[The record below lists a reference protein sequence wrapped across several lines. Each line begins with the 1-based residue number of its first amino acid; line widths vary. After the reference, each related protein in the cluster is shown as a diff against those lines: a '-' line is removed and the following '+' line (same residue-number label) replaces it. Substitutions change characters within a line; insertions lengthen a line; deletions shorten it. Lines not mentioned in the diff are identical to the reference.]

1 MKFQSIALLGLVS
14 VVSAENMALQMTRRD
29 ATEDEKKMTTQD
41 EVLGEV
47 EHYDLE
53 VLVEGR
59 REPFP
64 LLPGVQCPT
73 GHTCRVRNSPTGIT
87 PMMGSLKNNLK
98 APLAMS
104 LNWGEFNNNMNTV
117 VVSDNFCTRRSAMA
131 KAAGLAAGL
140 SVAAVSQPAYAAETK
155 EVLMG
160 TDSGGLKFVPEKTT
174 VCKGD
179 SVKWINNKGGPH
191 NVVFDEDA
199 IPKGVDQEKISM
211 DEQLGEEG
219 DTFVMK
225 FDEPGSYDFYCEPHR
240 GAGMNGLLTVV

>member
-1 MKFQSIALLGLVS
+1 
-14 VVSAENMALQMTRRD
+14 
-29 ATEDEKKMTTQD
+29 
-41 EVLGEV
+41 
-47 EHYDLE
+47 
-53 VLVEGR
+53 
-59 REPFP
+59 
-64 LLPGVQCPT
+64 
-73 GHTCRVRNSPTGIT
+73 
-87 PMMGSLKNNLK
+87 
-98 APLAMS
+98 
-104 LNWGEFNNNMNTV
+104 MNTV

>member
-1 MKFQSIALLGLVS
+1 MK
-14 VVSAENMALQMTRRD
+14 
-29 ATEDEKKMTTQD
+29 KKMTTQD

-59 REPFP
+59 RELFP

-117 VVSDNFCTRRSAMA
+117 
-131 KAAGLAAGL
+131 
-140 SVAAVSQPAYAAETK
+140 
-155 EVLMG
+155 
-160 TDSGGLKFVPEKTT
+160 
-174 VCKGD
+174 CKGD

-219 DTFVMK
+219 ETFVMK